1 LLLQVECKKA
11 QPKEVML
18 PANLAKGRAA
28 TRGLGELLMV
38 SPAAAGL
45 LTSFRYSPYTVPA
58 TNNNN
63 SPSSSSSPTLYT
75 AQSLLQPQLHLL
87 GLDPA
92 QQQQQQQQQQHNHQL
107 ALTHLLG
114 GQLGHLTAGCK
125 PSTLTFP
132 SPMGAAGL
140 AQFSGQTGL
149 AQFPTT
155 GLGYN
160 LSDLLSLQGL
170 HGLQVPVGL

>member
-1 LLLQVECKKA
+1 MAHCSVLQVECKKA

-38 SPAAAGL
+38 SPGAGVL
-45 LTSFRYSPYTVPA
+45 QTFRYSPYTIPA
-58 TNNNN
+58 TNPPP
-63 SPSSSSSPTLYT
+63 SSSSSSPTSALYT
-75 AQSLLQPQLHLL
+75 QSLLQPQLHHLL
-87 GLDPA
+87 GLDHA
-92 QQQQQQQQQQHNHQL
+92 QHHQNQL

-114 GQLGHLTAGCK
+114 GQLGLASCK
-125 PSTLTFP
+125 PSQLTFP
-132 SPMGAAGL
+132 SQLGTAGL
-140 AQFSGQTGL
+140 TQFPNGQTSLG
-149 AQFPTT
+149 QFQS

-170 HGLQVPVGL
+170 HGLQGFQVPVGL

>member
-1 LLLQVECKKA
+1 
-11 QPKEVML
+11 ML

-38 SPAAAGL
+38 SPAAL
-45 LTSFRYSPYTVPA
+45 QSFRYSPYTVPA
-58 TNNNN
+58 TNNN
-63 SPSSSSSPTLYT
+63 SPSSASSSPTLYT
-75 AQSLLQPQLHLL
+75 QSLLQPQLHLL

-92 QQQQQQQQQQHNHQL
+92 QHHQHHQNQL

-114 GQLGHLTAGCK
+114 GQLGLASCK

-132 SPMGAAGL
+132 SPMSTSGHHL
-140 AQFSGQTGL
+140 AQFQAGQTGL
-149 AQFPTT
+149 AQFPH

-160 LSDLLSLQGL
+160 LSDLLSL

>member
-1 LLLQVECKKA
+1 
-11 QPKEVML
+11 ML

-45 LTSFRYSPYTVPA
+45 LQSFRYSPYTVPA
-58 TNNNN
+58 TN
-63 SPSSSSSPTLYT
+63 SPSSSSSSPTSALYT
-75 AQSLLQPQLHLL
+75 QSILQPQLHLL

-92 QQQQQQQQQQHNHQL
+92 QQQQAHNQL

-114 GQLGHLTAGCK
+114 GQIGLASCK
-125 PSTLTFP
+125 PSTPTLTFS
-132 SPMGAAGL
+132 SPVAGSGL
-140 AQFSGQTGL
+140 AQFPTGQTSL